1 MIGLEI
7 LIIVII
13 SELPRSSKAI
23 KSVYRSFWDMPVG
36 TPGPDTRLVAR
47 AQGTRECRNHSAGGM
62 GESSYVNPEMQGHS
76 N

>member
-1 MIGLEI
+1 
-7 LIIVII
+7 
-13 SELPRSSKAI
+13 
-23 KSVYRSFWDMPVG
+23 MPVG